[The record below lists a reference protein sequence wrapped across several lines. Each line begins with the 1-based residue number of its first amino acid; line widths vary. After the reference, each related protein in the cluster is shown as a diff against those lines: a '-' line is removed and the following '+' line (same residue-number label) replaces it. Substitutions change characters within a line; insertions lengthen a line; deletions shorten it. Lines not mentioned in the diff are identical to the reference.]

1 MVTQAEYIEYIGRK
15 KKQISELMSK
25 SGLRPVLFIGCG
37 LSKRYTGS
45 PSWLDLLKLVGQRAG
60 IDEKSFNFVSQKV
73 DGKPEKIG
81 TEIAAMI
88 HEWAWKNGK
97 NSFPEEYFSASVDKS
112 IFFKRICA
120 DILNGYESNEIP
132 TDYQNEVDGLVGV
145 DPHAIITTNFDK
157 FIDKRFPDF
166 EFIVG
171 EKIIPMNLNV
181 IGECF
186 KIHGSIDDPESLIIT
201 HEDYQRFAIKRK
213 YISSKVLT
221 YFAEFPVFIIGYS
234 LNDPNVT
241 QILSD
246 LGEAL
251 SISDGY
257 MDNVY
262 YVEWAPE
269 VDSVVH
275 LKEEH
280 VIPSVDGVGQVR
292 VNAVMCP
299 DFDWLFKSIA
309 PENGHVK
316 LNKKTLRGLASK
328 VVSLVR
334 HDAPAKK
341 IEFDYN
347 RIEELTGED
356 SDIAKLIGITKDSN
370 PNADWPYTLA
380 DLASKVGLNRKS
392 CQKLHP
398 FIKSFSEHIGQ
409 DIKSSDNQY
418 HIRIKTGLNSGTRK
432 YSREVLSWLTA
443 NTSGIA

>member
-1 MVTQAEYIEYIGRK
+1 MVMQIEYTEYISRK
-15 KKQISELMSK
+15 KKHISELMSK

-37 LSKRYTGS
+37 LSKRYTQS
-45 PSWLDLLKLVGQRAG
+45 PSWIELLKLVGKRAG
-60 IDEKSFNFVSQKV
+60 IDDKEFNYISQKV

-81 TEIAAMI
+81 SEISKVV
-88 HEWAWKNGK
+88 HEWAWSSGK
-97 NSFPEEYFSASVDKS
+97 NSFPEEYFAAGMDKS

-120 DILNGYESNEIP
+120 DILNEFEINAIPEIYKGEIES
-132 TDYQNEVDGLVGV
+132 LVAV

-157 FIDKRFPDF
+157 FIDKHFPDF
-166 EFIVG
+166 EFIIG

-186 KIHGSIDDPESLIIT
+186 KIHGSTDIPESLIIT
-201 HEDYQRFAIKRK
+201 EEDYQRFMVKRK

-221 YFAEFPVFIIGYS
+221 YFAEFPVFIVGYS

-251 SISDGY
+251 CVSDGY
-257 MDNVY
+257 MENVFYIEWVDNF
-262 YVEWAPE
+262 E
-269 VDSVVH
+269 SVSH

-299 DFDWLFKSIA
+299 DFDWLFKTIA

-328 VVSLVR
+328 VVALVR
-334 HDAPAKK
+334 HDAPTNK

-356 SDIAKLIGITKDSN
+356 SDIAKLIGITKDAN
-370 PNADWPYTLA
+370 PNADWPFTLA
-380 DLASKVGLNRKS
+380 DLALKVGLSRKS

-398 FIKSFSEHIGQ
+398 YIKAFSEEKGS
-409 DIKSSDNQY
+409 DIKSSDNKY

-432 YSREVLSWLTA
+432 YSREVANWLKDKFK
-443 NTSGIA
+443 